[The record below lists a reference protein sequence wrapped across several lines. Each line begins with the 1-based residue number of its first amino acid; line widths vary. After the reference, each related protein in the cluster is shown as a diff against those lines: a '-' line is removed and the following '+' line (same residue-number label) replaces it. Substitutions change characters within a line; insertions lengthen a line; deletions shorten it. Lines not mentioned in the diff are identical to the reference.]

1 MSACFLARLRLLP
14 VAPRR
19 RQAGFTLLEISF
31 VLVVAGGLS
40 IGALEMLRF
49 QQMVEQGRHAGER
62 LAVLREGA
70 AAYTRDHG
78 REILAQVPDHQRCAE
93 VDLSSASAVATPAGG
108 ASALAGC
115 GLKIDGQSVANVY
128 QPTIAELQALGYV
141 RLTDDLPFIHGDT
154 IVDGHTGTQAV
165 PRWRVSTRCSRHCA
179 PPTGTVADA
188 LKPVFSLMLFNSQ
201 PFFPQGKLQYGQAAQ
216 LKAAIQAIGPDALIA
231 PPGSS
236 PKVSRKLRS
245 AAGQPATNPLRDAE
259 DGVPGVLATLTY
271 VDTNASRAAAPPT
284 SCGGTS
290 GVTCQDGSAPPTQSW
305 DFNGKDLGNV
315 ANLEVTRDLSVAEYL
330 QAGKRLVAGT
340 PPRPLRATDQYVAAR
355 AHVPPATLEV
365 NGNAYIDRDL
375 TVGPRASFGGREA
388 ALARADLRV
397 ANGHLKTDAGSL
409 IVEGGIG
416 DFSGGIGAFSSAD
429 IGGIRLPTIRQPGT
443 PCGAANLGLYRAQDG
458 VMHLVVCRP
467 RQRDSWGQ
475 ALPAATRQGIWTL
488 SSDGRTEAEIFARPV
503 AP

>member
-1 MSACFLARLRLLP
+1 MSACLPARLRLLP

-188 LKPVFSLMLFNSQ
+188 PKPVFSLMLFNSQ

-231 PPGSS
+231 PPGHS
-236 PKVSRKLRS
+236 PHASRTLRG
-245 AAGQPATNPLRDAE
+245 AAGQPAPNPLRDAE
-259 DGVPGVLATLTY
+259 GGVAGVLATVSY
-271 VDTNASRAAAPPT
+271 VDTDSSRAAASPT
-284 SCGGTS
+284 RCGGTS
-290 GVTCQDGSAPPTQSW
+290 GITCQDGSAGPTATW
-305 DFNGKDLGNV
+305 DFNGQALNNV
-315 ANLEVTRDLSVAEYL
+315 GRLAVTGPANIAGELTAAQRV
-330 QAGKRLVAGT
+330 QA
-340 PPRPLRATDQYVAAR
+340 
-355 AHVPPATLEV
+355 
-365 NGNAYIDRDL
+365 NGGL
-375 TVGPRASFGGREA
+375 TVRHP
-388 ALARADLRV
+388 
-397 ANGHLKTDAGSL
+397 
-409 IVEGGIG
+409 
-416 DFSGGIGAFSSAD
+416 SGGLETRSGHDGRQRSETYPIAD
-429 IGGIRLPTIRQPGT
+429 IHGHAVVRK
-443 PCGAANLGLYRAQDG
+443 
-458 VMHLVVCRP
+458 HLVVGHDVDRYFLDDVQDGMSLSGVLRSSNGYIDVASGQRGGEGFDP
-467 RQRDSWGQ
+467 RLAGIRIPSRNPGDPCNDQDDNPHIAGGNIALHQ
-475 ALPAATRQGIWTL
+475 AANSAQVYVMACSDQGRWVKA
-488 SSDGRTEAEIFARPV
+488 SGG
-503 AP
+503 